1 MITLFSKIN
10 VTDFYLLT
18 YAFYFHGFVELP
30 RVLVKLPA
38 TRTACRTKTIFSNT
52 VFILCITRWVS
63 SRTSNLRNIV
73 IFILILTFELIC
85 KNITLIEVFWYLRT
99 TYWHL
104 NANIH
109 IPIHCNIQLFH
120 RYHMVS
126 SCKYP
131 NQDDQHW
138 W

>member
-63 SRTSNLRNIV
+63 SRTSNLRNIS
-73 IFILILTFELIC
+73 ILFMRRHIQ
-85 KNITLIEVFWYLRT
+85 KKVTLIEVFWYLQP
-99 TYWHL
+99 TYWTL
-104 NANIH
+104 KANTN
-109 IPIHCNIQLFH
+109 IPSHWSKQLVH
-120 RYHMVS
+120 RYHRFFW
-126 SCKYP
+126 CRYRCRGG
-131 NQDDQHW
+131 QRC
-138 W
+138 